1 MSLAGKR
8 IIVTGA
14 AGVLGAAVVHAAL
27 AQGAS
32 VAAVGHAKAPVFEGE
47 RVHALAGGDLAD
59 TDAAEAAVSG
69 AVHALGALNGVV
81 NAAGGFRF
89 AKLAGGNLDAFDLL
103 YRMNLRSAA
112 AVSRAALAHLREGGR
127 IVNVGSA
134 SALKAG
140 AGVAAYT
147 ASKAGVL
154 RLTESLADELK
165 GRGINVNA
173 VLPSI
178 IDTPQNRRDMPD
190 ADFAQ
195 WAKPEALASVI
206 VFLLSDAASAV
217 TGALIPVVGRV

>member
-1 MSLAGKR
+1 MSLEGKR

-14 AGVLGAAVVHAAL
+14 AGVLGAAVVRVLL
-27 AQGAS
+27 AQGAH
-32 VAAVGHAKAPVFEGE
+32 VAAIGHARAPALEGE

-59 TDAAEAAVSG
+59 AGVAQTVVDA
-69 AVHALGALNGVV
+69 AVHALGGLDGLV

-89 AKLAGGNLDAFDLL
+89 AKLAGGGLDAFDLL

-112 AVSRAALAHLREGGR
+112 AVSQATLAHLREPGR

-165 GRGINVNA
+165 GRGITVNA

-190 ADFAQ
+190 ADFTRWVA
-195 WAKPEALASVI
+195 PEALAGVI
-206 VFLLSDAASAV
+206 AFLLSDAASAV
-217 TGALIPVVGRV
+217 TGALVPVVGRV